1 MSEPRETSARYEV
14 YVWFEAD
21 PSDGGQVEAAF
32 ERLAHEMARGGS
44 DAGPER
50 PRVLRRPEPVLRDGL
65 PRDTWMEVWPEVPA
79 RMLPG
84 WLDRLEAAATAS
96 GAALLA
102 RGGRHVE
109 VFEHRSGP
117 RSR

>member
-32 ERLAHEMARGGS
+32 ERLAHEMVRGGS
-44 DAGPER
+44 DGGPER

-109 VFEHRSGP
+109 VFEHRSGQ